1 MKSWRVA
8 LDRSVVSPARTA
20 AAGLCFLFLI
30 SPTLSQ
36 ERPQN
41 RPPNT
46 PPLAPP
52 PLSSQPS
59 AEEKLLLDDA
69 NRERVAAGI
78 QPLKWDDALAAAARL
93 HAQTMASQ
101 NLLLHQCLNE
111 PPVDQRA
118 AQAGAKFSMIAEN
131 IAVGPNPETI
141 HNGWM
146 HSPGH
151 RKNILNPDIT
161 AVGIAA
167 TRGSGGLFAVQ
178 DFSRPVADLSLEQ
191 QEARVIS
198 LLKSNGLPG
207 AIATEDARTT
217 CKMDRT
223 LQDAPALYV
232 IRFEVT
238 DLNKLPGDLL
248 DKVKSRA
255 YRKAGVGACR
265 AADIANFTRYR
276 IAVLLN

>member
-1 MKSWRVA
+1 V
-8 LDRSVVSPARTA
+8 LDRSVLSSARSAATA
-20 AAGLCFLFLI
+20 AALCSVTFCFLFP
-30 SPTLSQ
+30 SVALSQ

-41 RPPNT
+41 RS
-46 PPLAPP
+46 APRSP
-52 PLSSQPS
+52 QPS
-59 AEEKLLLDDA
+59 AEERLLLDSA
-69 NRERVAAGI
+69 NREREAAGI
-78 QPLKWDDALAAAARL
+78 QPLKWDDALAVAARQ

-141 HNGWM
+141 HNEWM

-151 RKNILNPDIT
+151 RKNILNPDVT

-207 AIATEDARTT
+207 AVATEDARAT

-223 LQDAPALYV
+223 LEGAPALYV

-248 DKVKSRA
+248 DKVKTRA

-265 AADIANFTRYR
+265 ASDIANFTRYR